1 MRRLAAVACATLLL
15 GLGIVLPATAAPV
28 SSPIR
33 NVPVFAYYYQ
43 WFTPG
48 SWDRAKVDYP
58 LAGRYSSDDVSIM
71 TAHVAAAKAAG
82 IDGFIVSWKSSATN
96 DQRLESLIKV
106 ARAADFKLA
115 LIYQGLDFD
124 REPLPVERVAADF
137 DLFAQRYASDP
148 VFDVRGRSLMI
159 WSGTWRFSAADIERV
174 TAPLRR
180 SALVL
185 ATEKS
190 PDDYRRVAGNFDG
203 NAYYWSSVDPESN
216 AGYPARLAAM
226 AAAVHDTGGLWIA
239 PFAPGFNAQLVGG
252 ARDVPRRDGATLRDE
267 YNAAVSS
274 SPDLLGLIS
283 WNEFSENTHVEP
295 SQRYGNAALTTLTS
309 LLSAPP
315 VRVSRLAEDS
325 SAQGRGGPM
334 TVQAGLAVLLLLA
347 VAVTAYRFLQQPRPE
362 RGQLGRARGRNSRP
376 QGWRPPRRRVVIA
389 IVVVVALAAVLTPVI
404 LRAGAVSDVG
414 SSPLYLGAQPV
425 RNGQSVVL
433 AAAGDIS
440 CPVKAKRHNKEFDR
454 ANACRMADTTALLGT
469 IKPDAVLALGDLQY
483 ESGSLADFRSAYANT
498 WGAFDAITYPVP
510 GNHEYGTP
518 HAKGYFDYFGARA
531 GEPDKGYYSYDL
543 GAWHVVALN
552 SECRHVGGCDAMEP
566 QAAWLRQD
574 LADHPRACVLAYWH
588 RPRFSSGSHGNN
600 LDMDPLWR
608 ILSDAH
614 ADLVLSGHDHDY
626 ERFVPMDAGGNA
638 AAGDGL
644 AQLVV
649 GTGGASH
656 YQFHLPEATSV
667 ARITGQNGVLRLE
680 LEPQGYGWQFLQSPN
695 GQLLDSGTAT
705 CSPAK
710 GR

>member
-1 MRRLAAVACATLLL
+1 MRRFAAVVLATLLL
-15 GLGIVLPATAAPV
+15 GLCTVFPARAAPV
-28 SSPIR
+28 SSPTR

-71 TAHVAAAKAAG
+71 TAQVAAAKAAG

-96 DQRLESLIKV
+96 DRRLESLIKV

-115 LIYQGLDFD
+115 LIYQGLDFH

-137 DLFAQRYASDP
+137 DVFAQRYARDP
-148 VFDVRGRSLMI
+148 VFDVRGRPLMI

-185 ATEKS
+185 ASEKS
-190 PDDYRRVAGNFDG
+190 PDGYRRVARSFDG
-203 NAYYWSSVDPESN
+203 DAYYWSSVDPESQS
-216 AGYPARLAAM
+216 GYAAKVAAM
-226 AAAVHDTGGLWIA
+226 AAVVHDAGGLWIA
-239 PFAPGFNAQLVGG
+239 PFAPGFDARLVGG
-252 ARDVPRRDGATLRDE
+252 TREVPRRDGATLRRE
-267 YNAAVSS
+267 YNTAVSS
-274 SPDLLGLIS
+274 SPDVLGLIS
-283 WNEFSENTHVEP
+283 WNEFSENTYVEP
-295 SQRYGNAALTTLTS
+295 SQRYGDAALTTLTS

-315 VRVSRLAEDS
+315 VRVSPLAEDS
-325 SAQGRGGPM
+325 SARGKGGPM
-334 TVQAGLAVLLLLA
+334 TVQSGLVVLLLLA
-347 VAVTAYRFLQQPRPE
+347 VAVTVYRFVQQPRTE
-362 RGQLGRARGRNSRP
+362 RGQPGRPRGRNRRTH
-376 QGWRPPRRRVVIA
+376 GWRLPRRRIVIA
-389 IVVVVALAAVLTPVI
+389 MVVVVVLAAVLTPVI
-404 LRAGAVSDVG
+404 LRARAVSDVG
-414 SSPLYLGAQPV
+414 ASPLYLGAQPV
-425 RNGQSVVL
+425 RSAQSVVV

-440 CPVKAKRHNKEFDR
+440 CPVKAKRHNKEFDLR
-454 ANACRMADTTALLGT
+454 NACRMSDTAALLGT
-469 IKPDAVLALGDLQY
+469 VKPDAVLALGDNQY
-483 ESGSLADFRSAYANT
+483 EAGSLADYRSAYAHT

-518 HAKGYFDYFGARA
+518 HARGYFDYFGARS

-552 SECRHVGGCDAMEP
+552 SECRHVGGCDGSEP
-566 QAAWLRQD
+566 QATWLRQD

-600 LDMDPLWR
+600 VDMDPLWR
-608 ILSDAH
+608 ILSDAQ

-626 ERFVPMDAGGNA
+626 ERFVPMDAAGNA
-638 AAGDGL
+638 AGNGL

-656 YQFHLPEATSV
+656 YKFHLPEATSA
-667 ARITGQNGVLRLE
+667 ARIAGQNGVLRLE
-680 LEPQGYGWQFLQSPN
+680 LQPQSYRWEFLQAPD
-695 GQLLDSGTAT
+695 GQPLDSGTAT
-705 CSPAK
+705 CSPAT

>member
-1 MRRLAAVACATLLL
+1 MKRFAAVACVLLLL
-15 GLGIVLPATAAPV
+15 GLGAVLPAGATPV
-28 SSPIR
+28 ASPIR

-43 WFTPG
+43 WFSPG

-58 LAGRYSSDDVSIM
+58 LAGRYSSNDVSTM
-71 TAHVAAAKAAG
+71 TAQVAAAKSAG

-96 DQRLESLIKV
+96 DARLESLIKV
-106 ARAADFKLA
+106 ARSADFKLA
-115 LIYQGLDFD
+115 LIYEGLDFH
-124 REPLPVERVAADF
+124 REPLPVARVAADF
-137 DLFAQRYASDP
+137 DLFARRYASDP
-148 VFDVRGRSLMI
+148 VFDVRGRPVMI
-159 WSGTWRFSAADIERV
+159 WSGTWRFSAADVERV

-185 ATEKS
+185 ASEKS
-190 PDDYRRVAGNFDG
+190 PDGYRRVAGSFDG

-216 AGYPARLAAM
+216 PGYAAKLAAM

-239 PFAPGFNAQLVGG
+239 PFAPGFDARLVGG
-252 ARDVPRRDGATLRDE
+252 TREVPRRDGATLRRE
-267 YNAAVSS
+267 YNAALSS
-274 SPDLLGLIS
+274 SPDVLGLIS

-295 SQRYGNAALTTLTS
+295 SQRYRNAALTTLTS

-315 VRVSRLAEDS
+315 VRVSPLAEDS

-334 TVQAGLAVLLLLA
+334 TVQAGLVVLLLLA
-347 VAVTAYRFLQQPRPE
+347 VAVTAYRFVQQPWPE
-362 RGQLGRARGRNSRP
+362 RGQVGRRRGRNWRT
-376 QGWRPPRRRVVIA
+376 QGSWLPRRRVLVA
-389 IVVVVALAAVLTPVI
+389 IMVVVALAALLTPVI
-404 LRAGAVSDVG
+404 LRSRAVSDVG
-414 SSPLYLGAQPV
+414 ASPLYLGAQPV
-425 RNGQSVVL
+425 RDGQSVLV

-440 CPVKAKRHNKEFDR
+440 CPVNAKRHNKEFNR
-454 ANACRMADTTALLGT
+454 PKACRMADTGALLGT
-469 IKPDAVLALGDLQY
+469 VKPDAVLALGDNQY
-483 ESGSLADFRSAYANT
+483 EAGSLADFRSAYART
-498 WGAFDAITYPVP
+498 WGAFKAITYPVP

-518 HAKGYFDYFGARA
+518 HARGYFDYFGARA

-552 SECRHVGGCDAMEP
+552 SECTHVGGCDGLDP

-574 LADHPRACVLAYWH
+574 LADHPRTCVLAYWH

-600 LDMDPLWR
+600 VDLDPLWR

-626 ERFVPMDAGGNA
+626 ERFVPTDADGSA
-638 AAGDGL
+638 AAENGM
-644 AQLVV
+644 AQLVI

-656 YQFHLPEATSV
+656 YKFHLPAATSV

-680 LEPQGYGWQFLQSPN
+680 LAPQSYRWQFLQAPG
-695 GQLLDSGTAT
+695 GQPLDSGTAT